1 MNKNSTIG
9 IGLVFGVLS
18 LSMIFLLIFA
28 VQDWGGKMEQ
38 LKGIT
43 AINSDTSTSV
53 NDEYILQ
60 KKGFLTDNQVYDFI
74 SDCHELDGKLHFM
87 ITYPKNFTK
96 TFIDLRCSN

>member
-1 MNKNSTIG
+1 MG
-9 IGLVFGVLS
+9 IGLVLGVFS
-18 LSMIFLLIFA
+18 LSMIFLWNFA
-28 VQDWGGKMEQ
+28 VEDWEGKMEQ

-53 NDEYILQ
+53 NGEYILQ

-74 SDCHELDGKLHFM
+74 SDCHELKGKLHFM

-96 TFIDLRCSN
+96 AFIDLRCKN